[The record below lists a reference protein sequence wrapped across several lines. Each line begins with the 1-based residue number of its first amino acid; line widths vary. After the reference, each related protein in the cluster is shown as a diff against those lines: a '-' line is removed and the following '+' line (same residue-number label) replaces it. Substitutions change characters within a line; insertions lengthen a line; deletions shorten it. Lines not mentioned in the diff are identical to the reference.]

1 MRHFTLPDGRVI
13 GSGVAFEVNGLA
25 FQPNYLD
32 CADDAEIAAHGIVA
46 AVAPVVT
53 IDLVTAKARARTAI
67 NVAAENERLKYLT
80 PGDGQFLTYSKKLD
94 EARLI
99 LLDAAAADAL
109 DSAAL
114 KAAFPMIWASI
125 PSDGATASAVAA
137 VVQAK
142 ALQWAQIGAEIEKK
156 RNTLLDAI
164 DAAQTVEA
172 VNAVVW

>member
-1 MRHFTLPDGRVI
+1 MRQFTLPDGRVI
-13 GSGVAFEVNGLA
+13 GSGVAFEVGGLA

-32 CADDAEIAAHGIVA
+32 CATDAEIAAHGIVA
-46 AVAPVVT
+46 AIAPT
-53 IDLVTAKARARTAI
+53 ITLDLATAKARARTAI
-67 NVAAENERLKYLT
+67 NAAAENERLKYLT
-80 PGDGQFLTYSKKLD
+80 PGDGQSLTYGKKLD

-109 DSAAL
+109 NGAAL

-142 ALQWAQIGAEIEKK
+142 ALQWAQIGADIEKT
-156 RNTLLDAI
+156 RNQRLDSI

>member
-32 CADDAEIAAHGIVA
+32 CATDAEITAHGIVA
-46 AVAPVVT
+46 AVASAVT
-53 IDLVTAKARARTAI
+53 VDLATAKGRARTAI
-67 NVAAENERLKYLT
+67 NSAAENERLKYLT

-142 ALQWAQIGAEIEKK
+142 ALQWAQIGADIEKK